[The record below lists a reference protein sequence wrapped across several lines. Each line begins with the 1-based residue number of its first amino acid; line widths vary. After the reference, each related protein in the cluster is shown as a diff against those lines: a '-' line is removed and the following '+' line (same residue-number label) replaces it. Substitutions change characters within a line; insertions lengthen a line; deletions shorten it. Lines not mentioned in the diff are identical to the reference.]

1 MAYSIDRRQRVLDFI
16 ENGNSKVEAAKLFN
30 ISREVIYKWLNA
42 SDPLAPQ
49 KTGPKGPRCID
60 YEALTQHVQDFP
72 DQTIIERANHFGVSY
87 YCIWYGLRKLGISR
101 KKTLGYKERCDQKR
115 NSPDYNPIEHN
126 FANIKRLREYNKD
139 KTLEEII
146 NMSN

>member
-1 MAYSIDRRQRVLDFI
+1 MAYSIDLRQRALDFI
-16 ENGNSKVEAAKLFN
+16 ENGGSKVEAAKLFN

-72 DQTIIERANHFGVSY
+72 DQTILERANHFGVSY

-101 KKTLGYKERCDQKR
+101 KKDT
-115 NSPDYNPIEHN
+115 
-126 FANIKRLREYNKD
+126 RL
-139 KTLEEII
+139 
-146 NMSN
+146 